1 MNDPSATCSE
11 FEKKRDK
18 VEQTL
23 TDEEIDNLLEDYVE
37 INDPLQIEI
46 DSHVRY
52 FTIAFEKGKAKKV
65 FRLGGKLFSISPDGD
80 YLVLKHGNNVIQAYT
95 KQSIFYKHLSIGEI
109 KSEYE
114 EILDKYEDEILDL
127 KRLNKKL
134 YTELTGKDTRMKGGR
149 HARLQ
154 KLELSIVKHGDS
166 DDENDE
172 SDADES
178 DEEPLTYTIGKG
190 IQNKVN
196 KVQVVTKTPKK
207 SIIKKSSDSV
217 SNTSS
222 CRSAMSSKKSS
233 TMVPPSKLELLLGKH
248 IRL

>member
-1 MNDPSATCSE
+1 MNDPSATVSA
-11 FEKKRDK
+11 FERKRDK

-23 TDEEIDNLLEDYVE
+23 TDEEIDNLLEDYIEVS
-37 INDPLQIEI
+37 DPLSIDI

-109 KSEYE
+109 KQEYE
-114 EILDKYEDEILDL
+114 DILDKYEDEILDL

-134 YTELTGKDTRMKGGR
+134 YTELTGKDTRIKGGR

-166 DDENDE
+166 DE
-172 SDADES
+172 ES
-178 DEEPLTYTIGKG
+178 DEDNEPLTITTGKG
-190 IQNKVN
+190 IQNKTN
-196 KVQVVTKTPKK
+196 ILKTIIAKPIAK
-207 SIIKKSSDSV
+207 SIIKKESV
-217 SNTSS
+217 SNASTASS
-222 CRSAMSSKKSS
+222 NGRLSAMSSKKSS

>member
-1 MNDPSATCSE
+1 MNDPSATCSA
-11 FEKKRDK
+11 FETKRNK

-37 INDPLQIEI
+37 ISDPLQIEI

-95 KQSIFYKHLSIGEI
+95 KQSIFYKHLSVGEI
-109 KSEYE
+109 KLEYE

-134 YTELTGKDTRMKGGR
+134 YSELTGKDTRMKGGR

-166 DDENDE
+166 DEEN
-172 SDADES
+172 S
-178 DEEPLTYTIGKG
+178 DEEDEPLTITTGKG
-190 IQNKVN
+190 IQNKAN
-196 KVQVVTKTPKK
+196 KIRTDVAKTPSAK
-207 SIIKKSSDSV
+207 SIIKKSC
-217 SNTSS
+217 TSTAS
-222 CRSAMSSKKSS
+222 SISGNRSAMSSKKSS